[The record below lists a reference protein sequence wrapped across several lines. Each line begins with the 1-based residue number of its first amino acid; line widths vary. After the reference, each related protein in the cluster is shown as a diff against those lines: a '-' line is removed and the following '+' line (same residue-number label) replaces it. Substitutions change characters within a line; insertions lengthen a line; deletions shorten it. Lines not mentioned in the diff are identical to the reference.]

1 MAINTNRESDAVSV
15 AEHPPKRKPRIREV
29 PAVSRAV
36 AILRLLGD
44 SKQPLGAK
52 EISVNLKLV
61 GSTCLHILR
70 VLVDEQLVAV
80 DPETKKYSLD
90 FGLAIL
96 SRRMLNQDTSVRAL
110 QAKLT
115 HFAEQHNVTV
125 TTVRIYGFNR
135 SIVVGVAYSDR
146 LFSLNV
152 QVGSRFPSLV
162 SATGRCFAAY
172 AELDEKTLREEF
184 MKLKWYSAPSFET
197 WLGEVEEAKI
207 RGFGADIGNYVADS
221 VVVAVPYFDHNGVM
235 THSVAAVGTES
246 EIGDKIEE
254 LAAGLR
260 KVISRVGAEQRL

>member
-1 MAINTNRESDAVSV
+1 MKMTINTSRESDAVGA
-15 AEHPPKRKPRIREV
+15 AERPPKRKPRIRQV

-44 SKQPLGAK
+44 SKRPLGVK
-52 EISVNLKLV
+52 EISDNLKLV

-80 DPETKKYSLD
+80 DPATKKYSLD
-90 FGLAIL
+90 FGLAAL
-96 SRRMLNQDTSVRAL
+96 SRRMLREDTSMPAL

-115 HFAEQHNVTV
+115 RFAAEHDVTV
-125 TTVRIYGFNR
+125 TTVRIYGINR
-135 SIVVGVAYSDR
+135 SIVVAVAYSDR
-146 LFSLNV
+146 LVSLNV

-172 AELDEKTLREEF
+172 SEFNEKTLREEF
-184 MKLKWYSAPSFET
+184 GKLKWYRAPSFEA
-197 WLGEVEEAKI
+197 WLGEIEEAKM
-207 RGFGADIGNYVADS
+207 RGFGADIGNYVADA

-235 THSVAAVGTES
+235 THSVAAIGTER
-246 EIGDKIEE
+246 EVGDNIEE

-260 KVISRVGAEQRL
+260 KIISQVGAEQ